1 MGVTLAERELEPA
14 CSRPER
20 EDPGG
25 ASLYGQRHACNQCIA
40 LLISGCLPIL
50 KDQFKTLFLRHFKT
64 NFSRI

>member
-25 ASLYGQRHACNQCIA
+25 ASLYGQRHGRNQCIG
-40 LLISGCLPIL
+40 LLISGRLPIL
-50 KDQFKTLFLRHFKT
+50 KDLFKILF
-64 NFSRI
+64 